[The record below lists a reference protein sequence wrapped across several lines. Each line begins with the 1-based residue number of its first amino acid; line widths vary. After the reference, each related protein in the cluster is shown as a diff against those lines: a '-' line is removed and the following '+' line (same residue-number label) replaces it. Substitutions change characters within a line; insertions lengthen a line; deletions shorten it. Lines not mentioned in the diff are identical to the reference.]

1 MSPAHSKSS
10 PDCETLAGRVA
21 LVTGSSSGI
30 GLAVARAL
38 LQEGAR
44 VVLNARRA
52 EPLERARRLL
62 QTETEG
68 GEVISVAAD
77 VSRAQEVSLLFKQI
91 HRHFGP
97 VQILVNNAGIAR
109 FLPTVELPE
118 ETWDEILRI
127 NLKSAYLCTRAA
139 LKDMPGPG
147 GHIVMIN
154 SVAARKA
161 FPGCAAYSAS
171 KAGLLAFTDVLREEV
186 RGRGI
191 RVTTIFAGAT
201 NTPLWKS
208 PGGEF
213 DPGRMMSAETVAGAV
228 LSALKAPEAMVE
240 EILLRP
246 QWGDL

>member
-1 MSPAHSKSS
+1 MSPVHPKSS
-10 PDCETLAGRVA
+10 PGRETLAGRVA

-62 QTETEG
+62 QTEG
-68 GEVISVAAD
+68 GEVMSVAAD
-77 VSRAQEVSLLFKQI
+77 VSRAQEVSSLFKQI

-139 LKDMPGPG
+139 LKDMSGPG

-161 FPGCAAYSAS
+161 FPGCAAYGAS

-208 PGGEF
+208 LGGEF